1 MTTPTEKLEKMN
13 VSKNK
18 LLTKKE
24 ELEETLEAQKKT
36 IVQYRNSI
44 AQLEREA
51 NTVVGAIAVLTEM
64 LNDEESTDE

>member
-13 VSKNK
+13 VPKTK

-44 AQLEREA
+44 SQLEREA
-51 NTVVGAIAVLTEM
+51 NTVVGAIAVLNEL